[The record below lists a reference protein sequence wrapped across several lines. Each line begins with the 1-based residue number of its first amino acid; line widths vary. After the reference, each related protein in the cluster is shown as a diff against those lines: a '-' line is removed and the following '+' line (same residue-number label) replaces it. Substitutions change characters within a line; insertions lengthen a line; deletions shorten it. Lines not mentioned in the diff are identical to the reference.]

1 MCPIS
6 YEIKEMQMDM
16 WSDVIPVQQMSY
28 NLEILTAYY
37 IHEAE
42 GRENSPSL
50 RTVRVGAS

>member
-6 YEIKEMQMDM
+6 YEIKEMQMEM

-28 NLEILTAYY
+28 NPEILTAYY

-42 GRENSPSL
+42 GGNSPSL